1 MLTAARVWQTSC
13 VRVEE
18 KHFAGTPSLL
28 GLWLGGRGKEQIV
41 FLIVVED
48 DEEAQR
54 KKEKGKKRTKNIT
67 LAKLA
72 FQQ

>member
-18 KHFAGTPSLL
+18 KHFAGTPSL
-28 GLWLGGRGKEQIV
+28 GGEGAWWERKRTNCLLNRRGSV
-41 FLIVVED
+41 AL
-48 DEEAQR
+48 
-54 KKEKGKKRTKNIT
+54 KEKGKKRITKNIT